1 MELAMPGLADLRD
14 QAVSGV
20 SAPQTSE
27 AIIRDIWPSVA
38 ANAAAAKFARSCYRS
53 IFLAPIAWMALAP
66 LYFKKTLAALPGLSF
81 LAVRY
86 RLTNRRLMICKGMQ
100 PAPTQEV
107 PLDQIK
113 DVVVHTDADSEFF
126 FAGTLEVKDAT
137 GKTVM
142 TLPGVREPESVR
154 HHILQAA
161 EAWGPHLHS

>member
-1 MELAMPGLADLRD
+1 MEHSMPAMADSRD
-14 QAVSGV
+14 QAVTGLA
-20 SAPQTSE
+20 APYVNE
-27 AIIRDIWPSVA
+27 AMIRDIWPSIA

-53 IFLAPIAWMALAP
+53 MFLAPVAWMALAP

-100 PAPTQEV
+100 PVPTQEV

-126 FAGTLEVKDAT
+126 FAGTLEVKDGT

-161 EAWGPHLHS
+161 EAWGPRLHS